1 MKILGIFMIH
11 WQNNT
16 KVVIKE
22 AESRAWA
29 IIQDCFLYF
38 YSKTNYVK
46 EIKEMFK
53 PFLLFLN
60 NFENMFPDSLVESHQ
75 SVDGFLSADKLTLDY
90 KLAPLQVCNPN
101 PLIWILF
108 GSLPLHQNTYHLHKP
123 KLLGFLKNIVFGCLW
138 KFLYK

>member
-1 MKILGIFMIH
+1 MKIWGIFMIH

-38 YSKTNYVK
+38 YSKTNYIK

-60 NFENMFPDSLVESHQ
+60 NFENMFPDMH
-75 SVDGFLSADKLTLDY
+75 AI
-90 KLAPLQVCNPN
+90 AP
-101 PLIWILF
+101 F
-108 GSLPLHQNTYHLHKP
+108 GI
-123 KLLGFLKNIVFGCLW
+123 F
-138 KFLYK
+138 